1 MTIAS
6 FNEAVTATQG
16 RHQEAVRVAHEEFNA
31 AVAKADR
38 DRDELYAAASDAWD
52 AVKSDPN
59 HPEHDET
66 WVAFEQA
73 KAPANHGPARRALD
87 AALRQADQN
96 YHTELAELGR
106 AHGVSTGHNPNR

>member
-6 FNEAVTATQG
+6 FNEAVTAAQG
-16 RHQEAVRVAHEEFNA
+16 RHQEAVRLAHEEFNA
-31 AVAKADR
+31 AITQADR
-38 DRDELYAAASDAWD
+38 ERDELYKAASDAWD

-59 HPEHDET
+59 HPEHDEA

-87 AALRQADQN
+87 AALRDADQN
-96 YHTELAELGR
+96 YHAELAELGR
-106 AHGVSTGHNPNR
+106 EHGVNTGHNPAR